1 MSLLRQH
8 RPPHPA
14 SGALITLGAITLALL
29 AGLITAVFPW
39 YYTVILVV
47 VPAAFLASAAAPW
60 LGLAVAL
67 ALLFEIIPKAFVPQL
82 PLVGGRLQGYDVL
95 LLYLAALYALRLAVA
110 GRLDA
115 WRELGPFRTALLYL
129 ALAGAASLVYAR
141 FVVGNEF
148 ALAEARV
155 HIAWLV
161 LPLAIAF
168 FGGPAGARRLSTA
181 LLVFGCI
188 VALYASLQSLFDL
201 RIMTDARVESL
212 DVANADVTRSIA
224 GGGVYLIVFAL
235 LLCLNRLAERPRQF
249 GWLLP
254 AIGLAL
260 LGLAV
265 QFGRGVW
272 VATVAGLLVS
282 AFMHRGWVG
291 AGRVLLIGGLA
302 LAALVS
308 GLSLVRPRMVD
319 ALEDRALG
327 IVPELRAG
335 GSFHWRVVENDEAL
349 RRIAER
355 PLTGVGIGGDYKRTI
370 SSSGSFAVETR
381 YIHNAYL
388 YFPLKM
394 GVLASL
400 IPLAFV
406 LAFVLT
412 VRRIRRQ
419 RPAVDRGLLA
429 AVCGAFLVPVLT
441 SGTQP
446 EWVSPRGIAAMALFM
461 ALALMLLREP
471 QAAAPAA
478 TANP

>member
-1 MSLLRQH
+1 MSLLHQH

-14 SGALITLGAITLALL
+14 SGVFIALSVLTLSVLL
-29 AGLITAVFPW
+29 GLITAVFPW

-47 VPAAFLASAAAPW
+47 APAAFLLSAGAPW
-60 LGLAVAL
+60 LGLVFAL

-95 LLYLAALYALRLAVA
+95 LLYLAALYALRLALA

-115 WRELGPFRTALLYL
+115 WREVGPFRWALLYL
-129 ALAGAASLVYAR
+129 AVAGAVSLVYAR

-161 LPLAIAF
+161 LPLALAF
-168 FGGPAGARRLSTA
+168 FGGAAGVKRMSTA
-181 LLVFGCI
+181 VLVFGCI
-188 VALYASLQSLFDL
+188 VALYASVQSLFDL

-235 LLCLNRLAERPRQF
+235 FVFLNRLAERPRHF
-249 GWLLP
+249 WWLLP
-254 AIGLAL
+254 AIALTL

-272 VATVAGLLVS
+272 VATAAGLLLS

-302 LAALVS
+302 LAALVA
-308 GLSLVRPRMVD
+308 GLSVVRPRMVD
-319 ALEDRALG
+319 ALEERAMG

-335 GSFHWRVVENDEAL
+335 GSFHWRVVENNEAL
-349 RRIAER
+349 QRIAEK

-400 IPLAFV
+400 IPLAFII
-406 LAFVLT
+406 AFGLT
-412 VRRIRRQ
+412 VRRILHQ
-419 RPAVDRGLLA
+419 RPDVDRGLLA
-429 AVCGAFLVPVLT
+429 ALCGAFLVPVLT

-446 EWVSPRGIAAMALFM
+446 EWVSPRGIAALALFM
-461 ALALMLLREP
+461 AMALMLLRSP
-471 QAAAPAA
+471 QGPARPAA
-478 TANP
+478 GPA